1 MSGSISPAMLIAA
14 GGFLQGQ
21 GLGVSSELT
30 SKISTFSNSVLTQ
43 SLANVTAALGG
54 TGPAMPSWLT
64 GLDESG
70 NSITNQISTTAAQIA
85 PDTKKFISNFSSA
98 SAFGS
103 ASFAWSAAI
112 VEASSKGFGDFGG
125 GMSKFS
131 DMASGGLSQI
141 LSPGGIKL
149 PSLDGLGLKLPNL
162 PSMPGLSAA
171 ALTAKPDF
179 AALGTAFS
187 SFGKAFDT
195 TNLQKM
201 FDPTGF
207 VANLQKQ
214 GLGSVGGLSDK
225 LLSLGVDPTD
235 IASADPDL
243 VKQALSSI
251 SGSDLQKIIA
261 QTGMQLP
268 ATASVANA
276 ADLLD
281 AKKILPGDILSKIP
295 GGNFAGL
302 GNALTNMGGSFKS
315 PADLS
320 KMLGGIQ
327 VPDLKHMDALDS
339 PLPDDIKAAFA
350 PMLGAGS
357 GPFGNPTVNDII
369 GTAAGHGHT
378 EALASLAEAQT
389 KIMASPVG
397 QAFKSAADALASDPS
412 NPTKLAAFVSAQTA
426 ITSSGNADLAK
437 IVSDSTAAIA
447 ATATQLATEVSNLSV
462 AGITPTAA
470 VTPPPT
476 ALLGVASKLHDM
488 GVDKQQLGFN
498 TMLTSMAGDSVYGD
512 AIKATLMEGK
522 NIAASAAAGIAN
534 TTKIDPM
541 AVLKKVQST

>member
-30 SKISTFSNSVLTQ
+30 SKISTFSNSALTQ
-43 SLANVTAALGG
+43 SLTNVTAALGG
-54 TGPAMPSWLT
+54 AAPAMPGWLT

-70 NSITNQISTTAAQIA
+70 ASITDKISTTAAQIA

-141 LSPGGIKL
+141 LSPGG
-149 PSLDGLGLKLPNL
+149 LKLPNL
-162 PSMPGLSAA
+162 PGMPGLSAA

-214 GLGSVGGLSDK
+214 GLGSVGGLNDK

-235 IASADPDL
+235 IANADPDL

-251 SGSDLQKIIA
+251 TGSDLQKIIS

-268 ATASVANA
+268 ATASVANV

-281 AKKILPGDILSKIP
+281 AKKILPGDILSKLP
-295 GGNFAGL
+295 GGDFAGL

-320 KMLGGIQ
+320 KMLSGIQ
-327 VPDLKHMDALDS
+327 VPDLKHMDALAS

-350 PMLGAGS
+350 PMLGAGA

-378 EALASLAEAQT
+378 DALAGLAEAQT
-389 KIMASPVG
+389 KILASPAG

-412 NPTKLAAFVSAQTA
+412 SPTKLAAFLSAQTA

-437 IVSDSTAAIA
+437 IVSDSTAALA
-447 ATATQLATEVSNLSV
+447 ATQTQLATEVSNLAV

-476 ALLGVASKLHDM
+476 ALLGAASKLHDM

-498 TMLTSMAGDSVYGD
+498 TMLNSMAGDSVYGD

-522 NIAASAAAGIAN
+522 NIAASAASGIAN